1 MKTTIL
7 YPLCT
12 WKEWIKNG
20 WATIIAHHHAT
31 HLIMPRRNLHYSG
44 ETRIARCSLL
54 WTMLSPS
61 TKVIFIVAWIHL
73 SPVECDDPAF
83 VWTHKV
89 WRHTWS
95 RRMKWVLQKSVLSP
109 TIWHGPL
116 QVNMYFCLTCWGP
129 PAIANASIS
138 HKILCSAHG

>member
-1 MKTTIL
+1 MD
-7 YPLCT
+7 
-12 WKEWIKNG
+12 KEWMKNG

-73 SPVECDDPAF
+73 SL
-83 VWTHKV
+83 
-89 WRHTWS
+89 WS
-95 RRMKWVLQKSVLSP
+95 AMILRSYERIKYEDIP
-109 TIWHGPL
+109 DHG
-116 QVNMYFCLTCWGP
+116 G
-129 PAIANASIS
+129 
-138 HKILCSAHG
+138 